1 MAKSSLQNR
10 LYWTRVYLGLCT
22 RCGASLEENARYRLC
37 DICRER
43 ANEHSQRYRA
53 ANKEKKDFKAVVEKS
68 RAKPNS
74 IAKIVHMA
82 EEHGVSYG
90 TMVAYLDGRIK
101 ELPK

>member
-1 MAKSSLQNR
+1 MAKTSPQNR
-10 LYWTRVYLGLCT
+10 MYWSRVYSGLCT
-22 RCGASLEENARYRLC
+22 RCGALLAEDARYRQC

-43 ANEHSQRYRA
+43 ANERSQRFRA
-53 ANKEKKDFKAVVEKS
+53 ADKEKKDFKAVVEKS